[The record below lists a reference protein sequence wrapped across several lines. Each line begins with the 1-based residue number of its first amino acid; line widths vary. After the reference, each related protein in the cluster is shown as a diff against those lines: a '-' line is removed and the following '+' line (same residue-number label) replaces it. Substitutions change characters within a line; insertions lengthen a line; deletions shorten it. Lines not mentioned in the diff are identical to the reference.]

1 MPPRLAPDLAVEV
14 LSPTDRARDMQAKA
28 ALYQEAGVPLIWV
41 VDPQAQTVL
50 VLALGQSPVILTVAD
65 TLDGGEISLQNG
77 EFVMESG
84 YRNALTLS
92 LLGGNELDDGTENN
106 PNTWWGNLLTGT
118 SKAQKYI
125 SEFQNLIRS
134 LPLTTKNLVLAE
146 KAAERD
152 LAWLMD
158 EKIADDVNVSIKAID
173 LKKIDVQIK
182 IQKNGD
188 VIADENFIT
197 DWENV

>member
-1 MPPRLAPDLAVEV
+1 MTFGGDL
-14 LSPTDRARDMQAKA
+14 LLKD
-28 ALYQEAGVPLIWV
+28 
-41 VDPQAQTVL
+41 TV
-50 VLALGQSPVILTVAD
+50 
-65 TLDGGEISLQNG
+65 DGGEISLQNG

-152 LAWLMD
+152 LAWVMD
-158 EKIADDVNVSIKAID
+158 EKIADDVNVNIKAID
-173 LKKIDVQIK
+173 LKKINVQIK

-188 VIADENFIT
+188 VIADEDFIT